1 MAKAYQYDATGIFAG
16 EIDDYGGPLPNNA
29 TRMAPQ
35 EQAGHVARWTGKK
48 WDQVEDH
55 KGRQGY
61 VDGQAFT
68 VQEYGP
74 LPDGWSDTPPSH
86 TLEEAAA
93 AKLAEIMSG
102 YNAAFAPVESVYPAA
117 EREGWAIQEAEAR
130 ALLADPAADTPVLA
144 ALVQLRARGE
154 AVADLA
160 AKVMGNATTWRMVY
174 AYLTGQQQRM
184 YGEVTGLAAQEGI
197 TAEDI
202 AAYPVE
208 YAMPEGF

>member
-16 EIDDYGGPLPNNA
+16 EIDDHGGPLPNNA
-29 TRMAPQ
+29 TRTAPQ
-35 EQAGHVARWTGKK
+35 DKAGHVARWTDKK
-48 WDQVEDH
+48 WDYVENH
-55 KGRQGY
+55 KGKEGY

-68 VQEYGP
+68 VKDYGP
-74 LPDGWSDTPPSH
+74 LPEGWSDTPPPP

-93 AKLAEIMSG
+93 AKLAEVMSG
-102 YNAAFAPVESVYPAA
+102 YNAAFAPVESIYPAA

-160 AKVMGNATTWRMVY
+160 AKVMDNASNWRMVY

-184 YGEVTGLAAQEGI
+184 YGEVSALTAQEGI
-197 TAEDI
+197 TAADI

-208 YAMPEGF
+208 YVMPEGL